1 MNIDWI
7 TIGAQVLNFL
17 ILVWLMKH
25 FLYKPILNAI
35 DARESR
41 IDAELKDANLKKVE
55 AQRERNEFLQK
66 NEEFNRQ
73 RADLMNQMTDEV
85 KAERQRLLEEAHKAA
100 DGLSSKRQEK
110 LRNEAHSLMNTMN
123 DWTRQEVFAITRK
136 TLEDLAST
144 SLEERLGEVFLR
156 RLREMDDKTKDSF
169 AQALKTADEPALLR
183 SAFELPTEQRVAIQ
197 KALKEICAAEIHV
210 QFVTAPDLISGIE
223 LTTNGKKIAWSIAD
237 YLASMEKGVEELF
250 KEKDNLVA
258 NTESKA

>member
-1 MNIDWI
+1 M
-7 TIGAQVLNFL
+7 
-17 ILVWLMKH
+17 
-25 FLYKPILNAI
+25 
-35 DARESR
+35 
-41 IDAELKDANLKKVE
+41 
-55 AQRERNEFLQK
+55 
-66 NEEFNRQ
+66 
-73 RADLMNQMTDEV
+73 
-85 KAERQRLLEEAHKAA
+85 
-100 DGLSSKRQEK
+100 
-110 LRNEAHSLMNTMN
+110 
-123 DWTRQEVFAITRK
+123 
-136 TLEDLAST
+136 
-144 SLEERLGEVFLR
+144 FLR